1 MSVMDALY
9 ANKASLVA
17 IFNIIDADNSGMVK
31 AILILV
37 NILIISIIFLR
48 RNHTR

>member
-17 IFNIIDADNSGMVK
+17 IFNIIDADNSGK
-31 AILILV
+31 QEDDFTIPNLINYICV
-37 NILIISIIFLR
+37 ISR
-48 RNHTR
+48 RNYPR